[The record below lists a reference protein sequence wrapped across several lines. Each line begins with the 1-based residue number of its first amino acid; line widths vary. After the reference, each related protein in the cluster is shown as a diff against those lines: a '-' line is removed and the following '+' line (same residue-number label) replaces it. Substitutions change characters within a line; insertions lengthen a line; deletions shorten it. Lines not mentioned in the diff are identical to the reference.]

1 MVFIVGLKADKFRI
15 GYSYDLTVSRL
26 GNGLTGGSHEVSLQ
40 TDIKCRRKPKNFRK
54 ISCPSF

>member
-1 MVFIVGLKADKFRI
+1 VGVKADKFRL

-26 GNGLTGGSHEVSLQ
+26 GNGLTGGSHEVSFQMDL
-40 TDIKCRRKPKNFRK
+40 KCRKKAKNFRK